1 MIMAEKAVIH
11 SVFGLKKD
19 ASGNFVLLV
28 SASITDGVECFHML
42 TTQAVSSTLLPIVPS
57 WRALVKTAVIADA
70 LAKYGITVDEVIAPD
85 FSLLL

>member
-1 MIMAEKAVIH
+1 MAEKAVIH

-28 SASITDGVECFHML
+28 TASITDGVESFRLL
-42 TTQAVSSTLLPIVPS
+42 TTQASSATVLPPDPN

-70 LAKYGITVDEVIAPD
+70 LSKYGITVDEVIAPD

>member
-1 MIMAEKAVIH
+1 MAEKAVIH

-28 SASITDGVECFHML
+28 TASLTDGVESFHVL
-42 TTQAVSSTLLPIVPS
+42 TAQAIAATVLPSSPN
-57 WRALVKTAVIADA
+57 WRALVKSAVIADA
-70 LAKYGITVDEVIAPD
+70 ASQYGITVDEVIAPD